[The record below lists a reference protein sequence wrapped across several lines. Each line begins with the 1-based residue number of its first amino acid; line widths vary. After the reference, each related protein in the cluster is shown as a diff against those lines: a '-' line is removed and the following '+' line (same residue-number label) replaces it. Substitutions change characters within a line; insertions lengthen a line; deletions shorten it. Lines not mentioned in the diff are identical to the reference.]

1 MNFNFNFK
9 DKLLA
14 AWASTRQAA
23 KGANLGFCRDWA
35 QSCGRGE
42 T

>member
-14 AWASTRQAA
+14 AWASTRQAV
-23 KGANLGFCRDWA
+23 KGANLGFGRDWA
-35 QSCGRGE
+35 HSCG
-42 T
+42 